1 MWTRPAVE
9 RNRLIWSYV
18 MLALTGKD
26 VQSLVP
32 MSRAVE
38 LMKIVFK
45 DLSEGKTTSP
55 LRTPIP
61 VPEADGVSLFMPAY
75 VPSIEGLGMKVVS
88 VFPRNQEK
96 GIPTINAIVAVLDAN
111 TGEPKALM
119 DGTFL
124 TALRTGAGAGAAADL
139 LARKNSKTVTCIGAG
154 AQGLTQVWAVSA
166 VRDIERVYVYDIN
179 EPMKES
185 FAERLSRYDAEL
197 ATKVRPIS
205 DLPAALHESDVICT
219 ATTSST
225 PVYDHSDIQP
235 GTHINAVGAFQ
246 PTMQEIP
253 VETLQNSYVVV
264 DSVEAA
270 IEEAGDLQ
278 IPINNGEIT
287 RDSISVEVGQIVAG
301 TAQGRTDEEQITF
314 FKSVGNAVQ
323 DIIVA
328 REAVEQALKQGRG
341 QQIEL

>member
-1 MWTRPAVE
+1 
-9 RNRLIWSYV
+9 
-18 MLALTGKD
+18 MLALTAKD
-26 VQSLVP
+26 VQDLVP
-32 MSRAVE
+32 MKTAVE
-38 LMKIVFK
+38 LMKTVFN
-45 DLSEGKTTSP
+45 DLSAGKTTSP
-55 LRTPIP
+55 LRTPVP

-88 VFPRNQEK
+88 VFPRNQELGK
-96 GIPTINAIVAVLDAN
+96 PTINAIVAVLDAN
-111 TGEPKALM
+111 TGEPTALM

-139 LARKNSKTVTCIGAG
+139 LARNDSHVITCIGAG
-154 AQGLTQVWAVSA
+154 AQGLTQVWAVA
-166 VRDIERVYVYDIN
+166 EVRDVQRVYVYDIN
-179 EPMKES
+179 ESMRDS
-185 FAERLSRYDAEL
+185 YADRLAKYDPEL
-197 ATKVRPIS
+197 AAKVQPVT
-205 DLPAALHESDVICT
+205 DLPSALGDSDVVCT

-225 PVYDHSDIQP
+225 PVYDHANIRP

-253 VETLQNSYVVV
+253 VQTLLNSYIVV

-278 IPINNGEIT
+278 IPLNNGEISK
-287 RDSISVEVGQIVAG
+287 DMISVEIGHLVAG
-301 TAQGRTDEEQITF
+301 SETGRSSDDQITF

-328 REAVEQALKQGRG
+328 REAVLQAQKHGRG
-341 QQIEL
+341 QQFDL

>member
-1 MWTRPAVE
+1 
-9 RNRLIWSYV
+9 
-18 MLALTGKD
+18 MLALTARD
-26 VQSLVP
+26 VQDLVP
-32 MSRAVE
+32 MKTAVE
-38 LMKIVFK
+38 LMKTVFN
-45 DLSEGKTTSP
+45 DLSAGKTTSP
-55 LRTPIP
+55 LRTPVP

-88 VFPRNQEK
+88 VFPRNQELGK
-96 GIPTINAIVAVLDAN
+96 PTINAIVAVLDAN
-111 TGEPKALM
+111 TGEPTALM

-139 LARKNSKTVTCIGAG
+139 LARNDSHVITCIGAG
-154 AQGLTQVWAVSA
+154 AQGLTQVWAVA
-166 VRDIERVYVYDIN
+166 EVRDIQRVYVYDIN
-179 EPMKES
+179 EAMCES
-185 FAERLSRYDAEL
+185 YADRLAKYDPEL
-197 ATKVRPIS
+197 AAKVQTIT
-205 DLPAALHESDVICT
+205 DLPTALEDSDVVCT

-225 PVYDHSDIQP
+225 PVYDHVNIRP

-253 VETLQNSYVVV
+253 VQTLLNSYIVV

-278 IPINNGEIT
+278 IPLNNGEIT
-287 RDSISVEVGQIVAG
+287 EDMISVEIGHLVAG
-301 TAQGRTDEEQITF
+301 SQPGRTSDDQITF

-328 REAVEQALKQGRG
+328 REAVLQAEKLGRG
-341 QQIEL
+341 QQFEL

>member
-1 MWTRPAVE
+1 
-9 RNRLIWSYV
+9 
-18 MLALTGKD
+18 MLALTGRD
-26 VQSLVP
+26 VQDLVP

-38 LMKIVFK
+38 LMKTVFR
-45 DLSEGKTTSP
+45 DLSDGKTTSP
-55 LRTPIP
+55 LRTPVP
-61 VPEADGVSLFMPAY
+61 VPEHDGVSLFMPAY

-88 VFPRNQEK
+88 VFPRNQQLGK
-96 GIPTINAIVAVLDAN
+96 PTINAIVAVLDAN
-111 TGEPKALM
+111 TGEPAALM

-139 LARKNSKTVTCIGAG
+139 LARPDSKVVTCIGAG
-154 AQGLTQVWAVSA
+154 AQGLTQVWAVAA
-166 VRDIERVYVYDIN
+166 VRDVQRINIFDIN
-179 EPMKES
+179 EEMRNS
-185 FAERLSRYDAEL
+185 YAERLSRYDQGLAEIVHPV
-197 ATKVRPIS
+197 T
-205 DLPAALHESDVICT
+205 DLTAALAESDVVCT

-225 PVYDHSDIQP
+225 PVYNHDDIRP

-264 DSVEAA
+264 DNVEAA

-278 IPINNGEIT
+278 IPLNKGEIH
-287 RDSISVEVGQIVAG
+287 RDLISVEVGHLVSGSA
-301 TAQGRTDEEQITF
+301 AGRTSDDQITF

-328 REAVEQALKQGRG
+328 REAVAQAEKHGRG
-341 QQIEL
+341 QQFEL

>member
-1 MWTRPAVE
+1 
-9 RNRLIWSYV
+9 

-26 VQSLVP
+26 VQDLVS

-38 LMKIVFK
+38 LMKVVFK
-45 DLSEGKTTSP
+45 DLSEGKVTSP
-55 LRTPIP
+55 LRTPVP

-88 VFPRNQEK
+88 VFPRNLEQGK
-96 GIPTINAIVAVLDAN
+96 PTINAIVAVLDAN
-111 TGEPKALM
+111 TGEPHALL

-139 LARKNSKTVTCIGAG
+139 LARPDSEVLTCIGAG
-154 AQGLTQVWAVSA
+154 AQGLTQVWAVAA
-166 VRDIERVYVYDIN
+166 VRDIQRVYVHDLN
-179 EPMKES
+179 EEMMNS
-185 FAERLSRYDAEL
+185 FSTRLAKYDAEL
-197 ATKVRPIS
+197 ATKVRPVT
-205 DLPAALHESDVICT
+205 DLKSALAESDVVST
-219 ATTSST
+219 ATTSKT
-225 PVYDHSDIQP
+225 PVYDHNDIRE

-253 VETLQNSYVVV
+253 VETLLNSYVVV

-278 IPINNGEIT
+278 IPLNNGEIS
-287 RDSISVEVGQIVAG
+287 RELISVEVGHLVTGSA
-301 TAQGRTDEEQITF
+301 TGRSSKEQVTF

-328 REAVEQALKQGRG
+328 REAVEQAERQGRG
-341 QQIEL
+341 QSFTL

>member
-1 MWTRPAVE
+1 
-9 RNRLIWSYV
+9 

-26 VQSLVP
+26 VQDLVP
-32 MSRAVE
+32 MKTAVE
-38 LMKIVFK
+38 LMKTAFN
-45 DLSEGKTTSP
+45 DLSAGKTTSP
-55 LRTPIP
+55 LRTPVP

-88 VFPRNQEK
+88 VFPRNQEQGK
-96 GIPTINAIVAVLDAN
+96 PTINAIVAVLDAS
-111 TGEPKALM
+111 TGEPVALM

-139 LARKNSKTVTCIGAG
+139 LARQDSQVITCIGAG
-154 AQGLTQVWAVSA
+154 AQGLTQVWAVAA
-166 VRDIERVYVYDIN
+166 VRDIQKVFVYDIN
-179 EPMKES
+179 ESMRES
-185 FAERLSRYDAEL
+185 YADRLARYDSEL
-197 ATKVRPIS
+197 ASKVQTVT
-205 DLPAALHESDVICT
+205 DLPAALGESDVVCT
-219 ATTSST
+219 ATTSRT
-225 PVYDHSDIQP
+225 PVYSHSDIRP

-253 VETLQNSYVVV
+253 VETLLNSYVVV

-278 IPINNGEIT
+278 IPLTNGEIT
-287 RDSISVEVGQIVAG
+287 RDLISVEVGHIVAG
-301 TAQGRTDEEQITF
+301 SAHGRTSDQQVTF

-328 REAVEQALKQGRG
+328 REAVQQAEKQGRG
-341 QQIEL
+341 QQFDL

>member
-1 MWTRPAVE
+1 
-9 RNRLIWSYV
+9 

-26 VQSLVP
+26 VQELVP

-38 LMKIVFK
+38 LMKVVFK
-45 DLSEGKTTSP
+45 DLTEGKTTSP
-55 LRTPIP
+55 LRTQVP
-61 VPEADGVSLFMPAY
+61 VPEADGISLFMPAY

-88 VFPRNQEK
+88 VFPRNLEQGK
-96 GIPTINAIVAVLDAN
+96 PTINAIAAVLDAN

-139 LARKNSKTVTCIGAG
+139 LARQDSRVITCIGAG
-154 AQGLTQVWAVSA
+154 AQGLTQVWAVAA
-166 VRDIERVYVYDIN
+166 VRDIQRVYIFDLN
-179 EPMKES
+179 EEMKNS
-185 FAERLSRYDAEL
+185 FADRLAKYDPEL
-197 ATKVRPIS
+197 AGKVQPVS
-205 DLPAALHESDVICT
+205 DLKAALAESDVVST
-219 ATTSST
+219 ATTSKT
-225 PVYDHSDIQP
+225 PVYDHNDIRP

-253 VETLQNSYVVV
+253 VETLLNSYVVV

-278 IPINNGEIT
+278 IPLNNGEIT
-287 RDSISVEVGQIVAG
+287 RDQISVEVGHLLNGSAS
-301 TAQGRTDEEQITF
+301 GRSSDDQITF

-328 REAVEQALKQGRG
+328 REAVEKAAERG
-341 QQIEL
+341 MGQEFSL